1 MEILILAPSLATM
14 NGLMKATQT
23 EVALTPAA
31 AALMSRPT
39 VVIRRIAASTFRA
52 LFPVIPREI
61 TEALS
66 ADPERAAVELR
77 ERELLW
83 LETAP
88 AAARVAYRLDLE
100 QVKVRA
106 VALCLV
112 EPRMSEAEVDRLGDE
127 ILPVYQRLLEFS
139 GLLAAPVIPEPAAS
153 GDQPA

>member
-1 MEILILAPSLATM
+1 MEILAPALATM

-23 EVALTPAA
+23 EVELPPAA
-31 AALMSRPT
+31 AELLHRSA
-39 VVIRRIAASTFRA
+39 VIIRRIAASTFRA

-61 TEALS
+61 TEALPT
-66 ADPERAAVELR
+66 DPEQAGVELR
-77 ERELLW
+77 ARELLW

-112 EPRMSEAEVDRLGDE
+112 EPRLSEAEVERLGDD

-139 GLLAAPVIPEPAAS
+139 GLLAAPVIPEPVAS